1 MFTVCSQIFNVKCR
15 HMTGMRS
22 PVSAKFQCPLIRS
35 RYRTADTR
43 RSRRSKNGFSRN
55 AADNC
60 CQGGGVPSYNTIT
73 SSTFKVHQ
81 HPLTYN
87 GLGTLPIT
95 TTVKDVGRDRYATI
109 AAGGGGGGA
118 TVGAGGGANG
128 DGAVLAYQTTGYS
141 KRFPAHSA
149 ALGFQSRVVDGGYF
163 TDDRQLSD
171 GDSNSPVG
179 SP

>member
-1 MFTVCSQIFNVKCR
+1 LLTDIQRQIPPYDGHAVTSFCQAPISTHPISVSNCR
-15 HMTGMRS
+15 YS
-22 PVSAKFQCPLIRS
+22 PIAP
-35 RYRTADTR
+35 T
-43 RSRRSKNGFSRN
+43 KNGFSRH
-55 AADNC
+55 AADNGC
-60 CQGGGVPSYNTIT
+60 HGGGVPSYNTIT

-109 AAGGGGGGA
+109 AAGGGG
-118 TVGAGGGANG
+118 AGGGGGSASG
-128 DGAVLAYQTTGYS
+128 DGTVLAYQTTGYS

-149 ALGFQSRVVDGGYF
+149 ALGFQSRGVDGGYF